1 MGICVSEWVY
11 VCRLFMETE
20 ALLQSTHL
28 FILTYCICYVFSPAR
43 ITVGIVSHYICVLI
57 IHSPC
62 AKRFNVRGIAY
73 FPACFKELS
82 LQLQCSELSP
92 AVGELE
98 KGLTN
103 SQKEDQGPQ
112 DCLLTKTEVGRRT
125 GFERKALTSS
135 GKRLYTNLGKFQSV
149 GGLKFGGM

>member
-1 MGICVSEWVY
+1 MGMCVSEWVY
-11 VCRLFMETE
+11 VCRPFMETE
-20 ALLQSTHL
+20 AILQSTYS
-28 FILTYCICYVFSPAR
+28 FILTYCRCYAFSPAH
-43 ITVGIVSHYICVLI
+43 ITVGIVSHYICVLMI
-57 IHSPC
+57 NSPC

-73 FPACFKELS
+73 SPACFKELS

-103 SQKEDQGPQ
+103 SQGPQ
-112 DCLLTKTEVGRRT
+112 DCLLTKTEVERWT

-149 GGLKFGGM
+149 GGLKFAGM